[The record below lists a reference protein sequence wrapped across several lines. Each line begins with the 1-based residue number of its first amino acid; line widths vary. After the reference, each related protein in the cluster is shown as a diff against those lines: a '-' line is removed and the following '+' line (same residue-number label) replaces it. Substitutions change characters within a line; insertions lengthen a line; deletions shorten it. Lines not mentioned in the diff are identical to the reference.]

1 MRLYLLL
8 IIFILPTSVMAKEQL
23 NILTYDSFT
32 SEWGPGPNIQKSFEE
47 ICNCEINWSTSDSSG
62 ALLSRVKLTNNKE
75 GFDII
80 LGIDN
85 SLMDEAKKT
94 KLFSNHSLSKT
105 IYLAP
110 EFKATSKSLL
120 DFLNI
125 NWNDEVFVPFEFG
138 YFSFIYNSSNL
149 KNPPKSFDELA
160 ARDDIRIIIMDPR
173 TSTPGLGLAK
183 WIYQLKGDDSK
194 SFWTSLQDQIVITSK
209 SWSDAYGLFLEGEGD
224 IVIGYSTSHLYH
236 PWIVYEY
243 DYKSLLLEEG
253 HPMQIKTLGILNN
266 APNKKLAE
274 KFLRFALSKEFQK
287 HIPAGDWMYPV
298 GPLLEVKELYVYAGF
313 DMLDFYK
320 STPIPK
326 ALDVIHGSTEDNVK
340 WIESWL
346 SSID

>member
-62 ALLSRVKLTNNKE
+62 ALLSRVKLTNNEE

-80 LGIDN
+80 LGIDD
-85 SLMDEAKKT
+85 SLMFEAKDT
-94 KLFSNHSLSKT
+94 KLFSNHSLSKN
-105 IYLAP
+105 
-110 EFKATSKSLL
+110 SLNS
-120 DFLNI
+120 LNI
-125 NWNDEVFVPFEFG
+125 DWGDKIFVPFDYG

-224 IVIGYSTSHLYH
+224 IVIGYSTSHVYH
-236 PWIVYEY
+236 PWIVNEY

-298 GPLLEVKELYVYAGF
+298 GSLLEVGHSFLF
-313 DMLDFYK
+313 
-320 STPIPK
+320 
-326 ALDVIHGSTEDNVK
+326 
-340 WIESWL
+340 
-346 SSID
+346 

>member
-80 LGIDN
+80 LGIDD
-85 SLMDEAKKT
+85 SLISEAKDA
-94 KLFSNHSLSKT
+94 KLFSNHSLSKN
-105 IYLAP
+105 
-110 EFKATSKSLL
+110 SLNS
-120 DFLNI
+120 LNI
-125 NWNDEVFVPFEFG
+125 DWSDKIFVPFDYG

-298 GPLLEVKELYVYAGF
+298 SPLLEVKELYVYAGF